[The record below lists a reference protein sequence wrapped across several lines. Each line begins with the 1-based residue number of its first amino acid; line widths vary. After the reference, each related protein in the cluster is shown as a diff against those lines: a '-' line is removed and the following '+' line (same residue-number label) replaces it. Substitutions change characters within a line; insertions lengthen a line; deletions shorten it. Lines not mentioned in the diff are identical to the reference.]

1 MRFISRLWL
10 ALLMVVMPAHAGEM
24 RIAGQAFATVDAR
37 GHVKAWAEGCAA
49 FGADGVTCVRPLK
62 ADSLVRVASIS
73 KLVTAMGVMRL
84 VEQGTLDLDQD
95 IGRYLGHAVRNP
107 AFGDTPLTLRLL
119 LSHRSSLRDADNY
132 ALPLGATLKQALD
145 DEGRWDAEH
154 APGSYFHYD
163 NVNFVVV
170 GTVMEAVTGERFDL
184 LMKRLVL
191 TPLGI
196 RGCFNWAAC
205 RDADVARA
213 AVLYRT
219 GPDETAWNPD
229 GPWVAQVD
237 DLNGKRPDCPVRR
250 AADVDGCD
258 LTSYVPG
265 TNGALFSPQ
274 GGLRISVKD
283 LAKIAGVLSHGGR
296 WGRVRL
302 LKASTVG
309 AMMAPQWVVD
319 AQVSNG
325 DTEKGTMCAYGL
337 GVHLLQHAS
346 GTVCRDD
353 VFGDGRQRVGHLAEA
368 YGLFGG
374 LWVDVERKSA
384 SIYLVT
390 GTSRDPKA
398 GPGDASAFTQ
408 VEEMAARRVR

>member
-1 MRFISRLWL
+1 MI
-10 ALLMVVMPAHAGEM
+10 ALPAHAGEM

-37 GHVKAWAEGCAA
+37 GHVKAWTEGCAA
-49 FGADGVTCVRPLK
+49 FAADGVTCVRPLK

-84 VEQGTLDLDQD
+84 VEQGALDLDQD
-95 IGRYLGHAVRNP
+95 ISRYLGHAVRNP
-107 AFGDTPLTLRLL
+107 AFVDTPLTLRLL

-145 DEGRWDAEH
+145 DEGRWDAER

-163 NVNFVVV
+163 NINFVVV

-184 LMKRLVL
+184 LMKRLLL

-196 RGCFNWAAC
+196 HGCFNWASC
-205 RDADVARA
+205 RDADVTRA

-219 GPDETAWNPD
+219 GPDETVWNPD

-237 DLNGKRPDCPVRR
+237 DLKGQRPECAVRR
-250 AADVDGCD
+250 AADTDSCD
-258 LTSYVPG
+258 LAGYVPG

-283 LAKIAGVLSHGGR
+283 LAKIAAVLAHGGR

-302 LKASTVG
+302 LKASTVD
-309 AMMAPQWVVD
+309 AMMAPQWVFD
-319 AQVSNG
+319 AQASNG

-337 GVHLLQHAS
+337 GVHLLHHAS
-346 GTVCRDD
+346 GLGCRDD
-353 VFGDGRQRVGHLAEA
+353 VFGDGRQRAGHLAEA

-374 LWVDVERKSA
+374 LWVDIERKTA

-398 GPGDASAFTQ
+398 EPGESSGFTR